1 MAANE
6 LAQEANDLFHQ
17 QERRGIESHDVHW
30 DGEWISPGVYR
41 LRNDGTHTA
50 HEVRVTAIVDEEQMR
65 AESARVDA
73 GDHLALEFPQARIQY
88 HRERRG
94 REEAEEQRRS
104 NQFPHIPAALSPDY
118 HYIAERVYWRTELG
132 TSKEHAS
139 SHNLAGLGDRL
150 IALSDCC
157 RCAATSERRP
167 GRTG

>member
-6 LAQEANDLFHQ
+6 LAREANDLFHQ

-50 HEVRVTAIVDEEQMR
+50 HEVRVTVIVDEEQMR

-104 NQFPHIPAALSPDY
+104 NQFPHIPAALPPDY
-118 HYIAERVYWRTELG
+118 HYIAEQVYWRTELG
-132 TSKEHAS
+132 TPKEHAS
-139 SHNLAGLGDRL
+139 SHHLAGLGDF
-150 IALSDCC
+150 D
-157 RCAATSERRP
+157 
-167 GRTG
+167 